1 MLRRRVIAVLLA
13 LSSAAALTWFE
24 LLGSPLYLSTFS
36 LLPPVALLIGLGL
49 AGLHEL
55 VHAGAPI
62 TARLRRIRG
71 SVYLWQAAM
80 ALSGLI
86 QSVNV
91 RVELLRDNP
100 DFPILPGADEAL
112 YFLYVAMVLDF
123 VVLRPLDVWFGAPS
137 TAAAPPPD
145 ELAAG

>member
-24 LLGSPLYLSTFS
+24 LLGSPLYLTKFS
-36 LLPPVALLIGLGL
+36 LLPPLALLIGLGL

-71 SVYLWQAAM
+71 GVYLWQAAM
-80 ALSGLI
+80 ALSALI
-86 QSVNV
+86 QSLS
-91 RVELLRDNP
+91 VEVQFLRDNP
-100 DFPILPGADEAL
+100 DFPLLPGADEAL
-112 YFLYVAMVLDF
+112 YFLYLAMVIDF
-123 VVLRPLDVWFGAPS
+123 VVLRPLDVWFGAP
-137 TAAAPPPD
+137 APPAAPTPD
-145 ELAAG
+145 ELPAG

>member
-13 LSSAAALTWFE
+13 LSSAAALTFFE
-24 LLGSPLYLSTFS
+24 LLGSPLYLTKFS
-36 LLPPVALLIGLGL
+36 LLPPLALLIGLGL

-55 VHAGAPI
+55 VHPGAPI

-71 SVYLWQAAM
+71 GVYLWQAAM

-91 RVELLRDNP
+91 QVELLRDNP

-123 VVLRPLDVWFGAPS
+123 VVLRPLDVWFGAP
-137 TAAAPPPD
+137 APPAAPTP
-145 ELAAG
+145 